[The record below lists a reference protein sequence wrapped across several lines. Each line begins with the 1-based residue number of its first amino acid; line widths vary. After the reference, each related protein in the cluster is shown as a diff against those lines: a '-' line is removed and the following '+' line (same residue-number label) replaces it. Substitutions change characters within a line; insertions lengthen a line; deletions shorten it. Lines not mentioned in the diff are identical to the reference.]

1 MAVKKSISSRTVSNS
16 AINKIEE
23 LEKRFHAEQERLVQV
38 EVFSRETNEY
48 IKFVAEHKIEDY
60 NASSLRDELKS
71 VVYNSLTID
80 KINNYRARIQ
90 NCKYYIELLDRG
102 YVLGRHDGIDEG
114 WDMHKEFTEKIIP
127 SKVID
132 KYAKKEKR
140 HWR

>member
-1 MAVKKSISSRTVSNS
+1 MAVKKSTSNCYVD
-16 AINKIEE
+16 NKLEE

-38 EVFSRETNEY
+38 EVFSKEANEY

-71 VVYNSLTID
+71 VVYNSLTIN
-80 KINNYRARIQ
+80 KINEYRSRIE
-90 NCKYYIELLDRG
+90 NCKYYLELLERG
-102 YVLGRHDGIDEG
+102 YMYGHKDGFDEG
-114 WDMHKEFTEKIIP
+114 WDSHKEFTEKIIP

-140 HWR
+140 YWR

>member
-1 MAVKKSISSRTVSNS
+1 MAVKKTASNI

-23 LEKRFHAEQERLVQV
+23 LEKRFHTEQERLVQV
-38 EVFSRETNEY
+38 EVFSKEANEY
-48 IKFVAEHKIEDY
+48 IKFVAEHKIEDH

-80 KINNYRARIQ
+80 KIQYYRVKIQ
-90 NCKYYIELLDRG
+90 NCKYCLELLDRG

-114 WDMHKEFTEKIIP
+114 WNMHKEFTEEIIP

-140 HWR
+140 YWR